1 MMNVLVI
8 GDIVGQPG
16 RRVAAALIPALK
28 DEFKLDLV
36 VANAENAAGGSGL
49 TPAIVGEL
57 LDAGVGVITSG
68 DHIWKKKEVLDIIA
82 KEERLLRPAN
92 YAPDTPGKGSV
103 VVQADNGAKIGV
115 LNLQGRVFMA
125 PIECPFRTAA
135 EAVKEIK
142 IQTPVIIV
150 DIHAEATSEKIA
162 LARYLDGQVSAVFG
176 THTHVQTADEHI
188 LKQGTAYITD
198 LGMTGPHDSVIGR
211 RQEQIIQR
219 FVTGMP
225 AKFEMAASDV
235 RLSGAVIEIDETT
248 GRASSIKR
256 IQRSF

>member
-1 MMNVLVI
+1 M
-8 GDIVGQPG
+8 
-16 RRVAAALIPALK
+16 
-28 DEFKLDLV
+28 
-36 VANAENAAGGSGL
+36 
-49 TPAIVGEL
+49 
-57 LDAGVGVITSG
+57 
-68 DHIWKKKEVLDIIA
+68 
-82 KEERLLRPAN
+82 
-92 YAPDTPGKGSV
+92 
-103 VVQADNGAKIGV
+103 
-115 LNLQGRVFMA
+115 
-125 PIECPFRTAA
+125 
-135 EAVKEIK
+135 
-142 IQTPVIIV
+142 
-150 DIHAEATSEKIA
+150 
-162 LARYLDGQVSAVFG
+162 ARYLDGQVSAVFG

-235 RLSGAVIEIDETT
+235 RLSGAVIEINETT